1 MSSFASTD
9 CDYKAM
15 ELSSMEAFIGPEQL
29 SVLLELLKFREVPD
43 NQAFER
49 EFGENI
55 EE

>member
-1 MSSFASTD
+1 MSSFASVD
-9 CDYKAM
+9 CDLEAM
-15 ELSSMEAFIGPEQL
+15 AKSCMEAFVGPEQL
-29 SVLLELLKFREVPD
+29 SVLLQLLQFREVPD